1 MQVKI
6 DTKEKFHVITIHEK
20 EISANMTEELNTLLL
35 TFLES
40 PVRSIV
46 LNMEDIRRI
55 DDNAAESL
63 ILIQQ
68 RFYELNASFVAC
80 NITDEL
86 TAQLEKISLLEML
99 NAVPTESEA
108 YDIVQI
114 EEIEREYMEDENP

>member
-6 DTKEKFHVITIHEK
+6 DTKEKFHVITIREK

-40 PVRSIV
+40 PIRSIV

-68 RFYELNASFVAC
+68 RFYEFNSSFVAC